1 MRTIRLRVSVLATA
15 LPALAISIVPML
27 AQEGPA
33 WGQRRNGSFPLIE
46 TFKNAAPDNPR
57 WILGGF
63 NNSSGPD
70 PAFLTSGNADPG
82 GNGWL
87 RMTQLEN
94 QPVFLANSYA
104 YYDVPF
110 ALGPGLL
117 VSFDFASWGGSGAD
131 GISFYLFD
139 GSTRNFVPGVGAGA
153 LEYAPDGACTMPGL
167 SNAYGGIGF
176 DDFGNFS
183 GLGCTGGP
191 GAARNS
197 IAIRGSGNDVTG
209 YNYLTGT
216 STLPQ
221 TLDFRLAP
229 KRPNQLGPNYR
240 RATIAITTDL
250 KVSVAVQFGARTV
263 PQVLIPPY
271 DLMAAPGQIQL
282 PPTLK
287 FGFGGSEGGYDN
299 YHDVRN
305 VVVLPTTSTLSIS
318 PDTGKPGDSVKL
330 TGVNFGPNET
340 LYVFVATNFRVPW
353 YRVSTDVL
361 GQFSATF
368 TLPQRGA
375 GYYELTGIGQSER
388 HCGRLLADSA
398 SVTPPV
404 KRERQLA
411 ILM

>member
-1 MRTIRLRVSVLATA
+1 MDKSGSWSQTWKYVLPWPAAGSGATPGLVRHKGREGKMRTIRLRVSVLATA

-139 GSTRNFVPGVGAGA
+139 GSTRNFVPGVGAGG
-153 LEYAPDGACTMPGL
+153 LEYAPGRGL
-167 SNAYGGIGF
+167 YHAGTLERLRRHRLRRFRQFLRVGLHR
-176 DDFGNFS
+176 
-183 GLGCTGGP
+183 GLGRSP
-191 GAARNS
+191 E
-197 IAIRGSGNDVTG
+197 
-209 YNYLTGT
+209 
-216 STLPQ
+216 
-221 TLDFRLAP
+221 LDCHPR
-229 KRPNQLGPNYR
+229 
-240 RATIAITTDL
+240 
-250 KVSVAVQFGARTV
+250 V
-263 PQVLIPPY
+263 
-271 DLMAAPGQIQL
+271 GQ
-282 PPTLK
+282 
-287 FGFGGSEGGYDN
+287 
-299 YHDVRN
+299 R
-305 VVVLPTTSTLSIS
+305 
-318 PDTGKPGDSVKL
+318 
-330 TGVNFGPNET
+330 
-340 LYVFVATNFRVPW
+340 
-353 YRVSTDVL
+353 
-361 GQFSATF
+361 
-368 TLPQRGA
+368 
-375 GYYELTGIGQSER
+375 
-388 HCGRLLADSA
+388 C
-398 SVTPPV
+398 
-404 KRERQLA
+404 
-411 ILM
+411 

>member
-1 MRTIRLRVSVLATA
+1 MTTA
-15 LPALAISIVPML
+15 LGARGKRLISSEQGFIVSLLSVVLLAGT
-27 AQEGPA
+27 GPA
-33 WGQRRNGSFPLIE
+33 WGQPRVSSLPLIE
-46 TFKNAAPDNPR
+46 TFKNAAPDNRR

-70 PAFLTSGNADPG
+70 PAFLTSGNADPS

-139 GSTRNFVPGVGAGA
+139 GATRNFVPGVGAGA
-153 LEYAPDGACTMPGL
+153 LEYAPDGACTLPGL
-167 SNAYGGIGF
+167 SNAYVGIGF

-183 GLGCTGGP
+183 GLGCPGSGP
-191 GAARNS
+191 GAIPNS

-209 YNYLTGT
+209 YDYLTGT

-221 TLDFRLAP
+221 TLDFRRATE
-229 KRPNQLGPNYR
+229 RPNQLGPNYR
-240 RATIAITTDL
+240 RATIAITPDL

-263 PQVLIPPY
+263 PQVVIRRY
-271 DLMAAPGQIQL
+271 DLMSAPGQIQL

-318 PDTGKPGDSVKL
+318 PDIGRPGDSVTL

-340 LYVFVATNFRVPW
+340 VYVFGAMNFKVPW
-353 YRVSTDVL
+353 YIVSTDAL
-361 GQFSATF
+361 GQFSPTV
-368 TLPQRGA
+368 TLPQRA
-375 GYYELTGIGQSER
+375 VGYYELTGIGQSR
-388 HCGRLLADSA
+388 TTGSSA
-398 SVTPPV
+398 
-404 KRERQLA
+404 L
-411 ILM
+411 ILR